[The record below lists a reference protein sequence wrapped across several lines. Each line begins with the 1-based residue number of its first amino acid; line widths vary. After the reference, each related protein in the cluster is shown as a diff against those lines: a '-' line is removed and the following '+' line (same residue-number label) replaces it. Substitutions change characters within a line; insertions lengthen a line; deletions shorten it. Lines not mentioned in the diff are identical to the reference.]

1 MSIQAAAPPPTLAAN
16 STGDVTSS
24 EKSRVRTLALMLGL
38 LRYAPGLFA
47 LNIVVW
53 TAFYT
58 LPLANGLIV
67 QHFFDALGGRVA
79 TFGPYAL
86 SVWVLLGLL
95 LAAGFGRMFAFAG
108 AFVVYGT
115 FEYTIYAVLR
125 KNLFGWLMHGPGS
138 RALPGSP
145 GEAVSRFRDDVEEIF
160 EWLDVLLDFTSNVV
174 FATAAV
180 VVMYRISPLLT
191 LVVLVPLLIAAL
203 VVTTIGGKIRRFR
216 RASRAATSR
225 VTSYIGELFGAVQAV
240 KIASAEASVVDE
252 FRRLNA
258 VRRKAALK
266 DNLFTEVI
274 DTFNQNMAQL
284 ATGVMLL
291 LVAQSLRNGT
301 FTVGDFALF
310 TSYLGWITFF
320 PRLGS
325 RLLTRHQRA
334 SVSFERMAHLLKDA
348 PPPKIVEGGPVYLDG
363 TLPEIPRVTKT
374 AAHRLNLLEVRGLS
388 YRYPSSGRG
397 IEGIDLRLRKGT
409 FTVVTGRI
417 GSGKSTLLRVLLGL
431 LPHEAGA
438 IYWNGQ
444 PVEYPAHF
452 FVPPRSAY
460 TPQAPR
466 LFSETLQDNI
476 LQGVPEDPSRVSA
489 AVQLAVLERDI
500 GDMPR
505 GLATV
510 VGTRGVRL
518 SGGQAQRAAAA
529 RMFVRDAELLI
540 FDDLSSALDV
550 ETERTL
556 WERVFAANAGRD
568 RATCLVVSHR
578 RAALRRADHVIVLKD
593 GRIDAEGT
601 LEEVLTASEEMR
613 LLWREDT

>member
-1 MSIQAAAPPPTLAAN
+1 MSTTATTPLATPPASP
-16 STGDVTSS
+16 TGDVTSS
-24 EKSRVRTLALMLGL
+24 EKAKVRALPLLIGL
-38 LRYAPGLFA
+38 LRHAPGLFL
-47 LNIVVW
+47 LNVFAW
-53 TAFYT
+53 TVFYT
-58 LPLANGLIV
+58 LPLANGLVI
-67 QHFFDALGGRVA
+67 QAFFDTLGGRV
-79 TFGPYAL
+79 TTLGPFAL

-95 LAAGFGRMFAFAG
+95 FAAGFGRMFAFAG
-108 AFVVYGT
+108 CFAIYAT
-115 FEYTIYAVLR
+115 FEYTVYAVLR
-125 KNLFGWLMHGPGS
+125 KNLFGWLMRGPGS

-160 EWLDVLLDFTSNVV
+160 EWLDVLLDFTSNIV

-203 VVTTIGGKIRRFR
+203 VVTTIGGTIRKFR

-225 VTSYIGELFGAVQAV
+225 VTSFIGELFGAVQAV
-240 KIASAEASVVDE
+240 KIASAEETVVDE
-252 FRRLNA
+252 FHRLNA

-291 LVAQSLRNGT
+291 LVAQSLRSGT

-310 TSYLGWITFF
+310 ASYLGWITFF

-334 SVSFERMAHLLKDA
+334 GVSFERMARLLKDA
-348 PPPKIVEGGPVYLDG
+348 PPAKIVEGGAVYLDG
-363 TLPEIPRVTKT
+363 TLPEVPHIAKT
-374 AAHRLNLLEVRGLS
+374 AAHRLDLLDVKGLS
-388 YRYPSSGRG
+388 YRYPGSGRG
-397 IEGIDLRLRKGT
+397 ISAIDLRLWAGT

-431 LPHEAGA
+431 LPRDAGE
-438 IYWNGQ
+438 IYWNGE
-444 PVEYPAHF
+444 PVDDPAHF
-452 FVPPRSAY
+452 FVPPRAAY

-489 AVQLAVLERDI
+489 AVQLAVLERDVD
-500 GDMPR
+500 GMPR
-505 GLATV
+505 GLDTV

-556 WERVFAANAGRD
+556 WERVFAAGGQGSV
-568 RATCLVVSHR
+568 TCLVVSHR
-578 RAALRRADHVIVLKD
+578 RAALRRADRVVVLKD
-593 GRIDAEGT
+593 GQIDAAGT
-601 LEEVLTASEEMR
+601 LEECLAASEEMR